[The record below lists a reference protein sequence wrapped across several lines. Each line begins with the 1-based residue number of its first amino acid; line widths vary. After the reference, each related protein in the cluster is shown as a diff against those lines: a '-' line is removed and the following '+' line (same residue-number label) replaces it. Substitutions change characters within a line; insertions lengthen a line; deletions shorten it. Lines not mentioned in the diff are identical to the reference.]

1 LHDFLIK
8 LKDMAGQECRPVY
21 TITQNGHYL
30 SKITLSLQ
38 AIISKIPPNQKS
50 DRGSAVIEDFSYY

>member
-1 LHDFLIK
+1 
-8 LKDMAGQECRPVY
+8 MAGKDCRIVY